1 MSSIKAP
8 SRVALN
14 LKGVDRDEIQVGN
27 VLSVPNRR
35 LDTCQAYAKIQW
47 GQTRVRPTG
56 RRPGSDLIDLFFG
69 TSHAKVQV
77 KKKRGMTY
85 YLKFFAPQPLILG
98 DRFILR
104 TNRLLGGGQII
115 DASPVS
121 KQFWLEKDPGQ
132 MQAYIQTLFK
142 ERPELRLE
150 TLSDMTGR
158 KPQSLAGFMDVPQA
172 KRKKG
177 TDLFE
182 ICPQVPKI
190 FLEKLKPLES
200 SFEPFLAQNLEKE
213 FLKILEANQEIIRL
227 PKSMYLTKVQLER
240 VRQTLQTHFQK
251 NESICVSD
259 IKTYFNLSRKFAIPY
274 LEFFDIQK
282 WTIRKGDVRVAW
294 KI

>member
-1 MSSIKAP
+1 
-8 SRVALN
+8 
-14 LKGVDRDEIQVGN
+14 
-27 VLSVPNRR
+27 
-35 LDTCQAYAKIQW
+35 
-47 GQTRVRPTG
+47 
-56 RRPGSDLIDLFFG
+56 
-69 TSHAKVQV
+69 
-77 KKKRGMTY
+77 MTY

-158 KPQSLAGFMDVPQA
+158 LPQSLAGFMDVPQA